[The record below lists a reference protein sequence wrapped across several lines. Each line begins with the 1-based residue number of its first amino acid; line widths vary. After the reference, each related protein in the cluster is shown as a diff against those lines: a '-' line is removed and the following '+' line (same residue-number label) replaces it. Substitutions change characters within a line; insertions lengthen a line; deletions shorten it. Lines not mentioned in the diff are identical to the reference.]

1 MAKDTQQ
8 IRERESNVSSQH
20 CADSLSI
27 WIIIIIA
34 LIMNIF

>member
-8 IRERESNVSSQH
+8 IREKYVTYQAP
-20 CADSLSI
+20 CTDGLLLWA
-27 WIIIIIA
+27 IIIIA